1 MRPALPTKRT
11 LALVLAATAVGT
23 AVAVSV
29 PAMASDTPQDH
40 KNRSTRAA
48 QVPDL
53 ILDYTGS
60 EALSGAPVIGVP
72 YGNRAKVNDLDGNQ
86 IGTAF
91 GNCVKDQIGST
102 QDQVLCSTVLK
113 FTGDAQIA
121 ITSVRPIAHPGAEL
135 QSFDAIVT
143 GGTLKYE
150 GLTGSARFTP
160 RGASVYDVS
169 FS

>member
-23 AVAVSV
+23 AVAISA
-29 PAMASDTPQDH
+29 PAMATDTPQ
-40 KNRSTRAA
+40 KSNNRSTRAA
-48 QVPDL
+48 QVPDFTA
-53 ILDYTGS
+53 DYTGS
-60 EALSGAPVIGVP
+60 EALSGLPVLGVP
-72 YGNRAKVNDLDGNQ
+72 YGSRAKLNDLGGNQ
-86 IGTAF
+86 FGTAY
-91 GNCVKDQIGST
+91 GNCVKDEIGST

-113 FTGDAQIA
+113 FNDGAQIA
-121 ITSVRPIAHPGAEL
+121 LTSVRPIAHPGAEA

-150 GLTGSARFTP
+150 GITGSARFTP
-160 RGASVYDVS
+160 QGASVYDVS